1 MEIRNLS
8 AWLCVGVLLL
18 WSSLM
23 ACSAQTPPRPF
34 SLEQV
39 LSSPFPTNLVA
50 VENAGDRAGRIAWV
64 FSARAERNVW
74 IADAPNFEAR
84 QVTHYVGDD
93 GMPIAALKLTPDG
106 RTVVYAR
113 GSEANSAGEIA
124 DPTSSACASKKCAP
138 RNSCSPMRFMGS
150 SCGRAGFGRT
160 ARRRI
165 SLAES

>member
-1 MEIRNLS
+1 MGIRNLS
-8 AWLCVGVLLL
+8 ALLCGGTLLL
-18 WSSLM
+18 WSSLITCS
-23 ACSAQTPPRPF
+23 APSSAQTPPHPF

-50 VENAGDRAGRIAWV
+50 AGPTNDHAGRIAWV
-64 FSARAERNVW
+64 FSAKGEHNVW

-150 SCGRAGFGRT
+150 
-160 ARRRI
+160 
-165 SLAES
+165 